1 MRIRNF
7 IKEIVVYG
15 IMFFISALML
25 STFIYAQG
33 DPADIMFYERERLV
47 AKLEYM
53 KSNKNSID
61 TVFIGSS
68 MTERGVVPE
77 VFDEQTG
84 LQSFNLGSA
93 GVRSFRALQIVD
105 ELIAADSNT
114 LKYVFLEIQ
123 PHLQDTALNYKSNA
137 AIFETRWSLI
147 PVYIE
152 GFSLKT
158 GLNTKELYFDMA
170 RQLIYKYT
178 GFGIKKQIKIN
189 LGLHTRDFYS
199 ELLYEKVSDSKGFN
213 DLDSEVE
220 IRNEFLSREDRG
232 EFMMQRARFHDI
244 ELPEYI
250 KTDAFTKKIISKINK
265 LEEMGV
271 KVFII
276 IPPRNNYL
284 DYQLRQKHMYEN
296 NKITV
301 IDLADYKEYPD
312 FYFSDDFA
320 YDPLHFNLAGAKKYT
335 LELSKKFMTLANKT
349 LVN

>member
-15 IMFFISALML
+15 IIFFISALLL

-33 DPADIMFYERERLV
+33 DSEDIMFYETDRLV

-53 KSNKNSID
+53 KSNKNNID

-68 MTERGVVPE
+68 MTERGVIPE

-123 PHLQDTALNYKSNA
+123 PHVFASGVVNYNTNPT
-137 AIFETRWSLI
+137 IFSTKWSHLPIYFEGLI
-147 PVYIE
+147 
-152 GFSLKT
+152 LKD
-158 GLNTKELYFDMA
+158 GVA
-170 RQLIYKYT
+170 RSTLFFNIIKDFAYKYT
-178 GFGIKKQIKIN
+178 GFGIKKQIAIMAN
-189 LGLHTRDFYS
+189 SENIHVSSDVYS
-199 ELLYEKVSDSKGFN
+199 RVVQDSGFMDMTYAGDKRREFLAKNSNIMKARADLYGVNVSDGIVT
-213 DLDSEVE
+213 DL
-220 IRNEFLSREDRG
+220 
-232 EFMMQRARFHDI
+232 
-244 ELPEYI
+244 
-250 KTDAFTKKIISKINK
+250 FTEEIISKVS
-265 LEEMGV
+265 LLQEMGV
-271 KVFII
+271 QVFIL
-276 IPPRNNYL
+276 IPPRNNFL

>member
-15 IMFFISALML
+15 IIFFISALLL

-33 DPADIMFYERERLV
+33 DSEDIMFYETDRLV

-53 KSNKNSID
+53 KSNKNNID

-68 MTERGVVPE
+68 MTERGVIPE

-123 PHLQDTALNYKSNA
+123 PHLQDTALNYKSNPQ
-137 AIFETRWSLI
+137 IFETKWYLT
-147 PVYIE
+147 PVYVE
-152 GFSLKT
+152 GFSLKA
-158 GLNTKELYFDMA
+158 GFNTSKLYFDMVK
-170 RQLIYKYT
+170 QLVYKYT
-178 GFGIKKQIKIN
+178 GFGVQKQIGIN
-189 LGLHTRDFYS
+189 LGLHNRELS
-199 ELLYEKVSDSKGFN
+199 EVTYERISSSKGFN
-213 DLDSEVE
+213 NLDGEVE
-220 IRNEFLSREDRG
+220 IRNEFLSRDDRD
-232 EFMMQRARFHDI
+232 EFMMQRARFYDI
-244 ELPEYI
+244 ELPQYI
-250 KTDAFTKKIISKINK
+250 ETDGFTRKIISKINQ

-271 KVFII
+271 EVFII

-284 DYQLRQKHMYEN
+284 DYQLRQKTY
-296 NKITV
+296 V
-301 IDLADYKEYPD
+301 
-312 FYFSDDFA
+312 
-320 YDPLHFNLAGAKKYT
+320 
-335 LELSKKFMTLANKT
+335 
-349 LVN
+349 